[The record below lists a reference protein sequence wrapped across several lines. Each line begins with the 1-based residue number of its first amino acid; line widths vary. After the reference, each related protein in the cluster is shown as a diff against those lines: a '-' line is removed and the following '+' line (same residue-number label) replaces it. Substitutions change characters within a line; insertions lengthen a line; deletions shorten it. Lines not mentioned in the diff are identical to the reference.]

1 MNARQVL
8 DYLATRPEKEDTL
21 EGITNWWMRSDKGKH
36 ALEELVLD
44 ILNLMIARG
53 ELKKSLDKKDI
64 VVYTVKKR
72 LNV

>member
-1 MNARQVL
+1 MTAMDVL
-8 DYLATRPEKEDTL
+8 DYLATKPDGEYSL

-36 ALEELVLD
+36 ALEELED

-53 ELKKSLDKKDI
+53 ELTKGLVKKDI